1 MMHNTKKGL
10 CVVITATWLSL
21 FAMAPVA
28 TTAAAVTS
36 LRGPNESSDVSTVV
50 DVQSEVAASQ
60 QQPRRD
66 LMNYA
71 HNTHGNYIQH
81 TGNTYYYPPLA
92 HEPRRRPMH
101 GGGGAGNKKQCRP
114 QNVSGRYANCYSCY
128 TSIGSRGGKI
138 VPGCYQTVRLLL
150 QKLQDHFTEIDH
162 DAYLSM
168 RGLAFIRSF
177 VIFDGSYLILR
188 SFLFILYRIQNQ

>member
-1 MMHNTKKGL
+1 MMMNKTKKGL

-21 FAMAPVA
+21 CAMAPVA
-28 TTAAAVTS
+28 TTAATVTS
-36 LRGPNESSDVSTVV
+36 LRGPNDSSDVSTVV
-50 DVQSEVAASQ
+50 DGKTEEAL

-101 GGGGAGNKKQCRP
+101 GGGAGNKKQCRP

-138 VPGCYQTVRLLL
+138 VPGCYQTVRFLV
-150 QKLQDHFTEIDH
+150 TEIT
-162 DAYLSM
+162 
-168 RGLAFIRSF
+168 
-177 VIFDGSYLILR
+177 
-188 SFLFILYRIQNQ
+188 